1 MKKFTVLL
9 TLFLFLSC
17 EKEPT
22 SLIEAE
28 LAPYFQRFIDEANLR
43 AKVIDMR
50 TNSLTASIV
59 INLPS
64 GVAGQCSFNTQ
75 RLDEVKISRSYWN
88 SVADIDREYVVFH
101 ELGHCVLGLSHDDEN
116 NVNGVCRSIM
126 QSGKGICKKRYT
138 LANRKEFIDEL
149 FDR

>member
-1 MKKFTVLL
+1 MKKFAVLM

-28 LAPYFQRFIDEANLR
+28 LAPYFQRFVDEAKLR
-43 AKVIDMR
+43 EKAIDMR

-75 RLDEVKISRSYWN
+75 RLDEVKISRSYW
-88 SVADIDREYVVFH
+88 SGVSDLDREYVVFH
-101 ELGHCVLGLSHDDEN
+101 ELGHCILGLSHDDEK

-126 QSGKGICKKRYT
+126 QSGTGKCRKSYT
-138 LANRKEFIDEL
+138 PANRKEFIDEL

>member
-1 MKKFTVLL
+1 MKKFTVIL

-17 EKEPT
+17 AKEEA
-22 SLIEAE
+22 SLVDAE
-28 LAPYFQRFIDEANLR
+28 LAPYFQRFIDEAKLR
-43 AKVIDMR
+43 EKVIDMR
-50 TNSLTASIV
+50 SNSLTASIV

-75 RLDEVKISRSYWN
+75 RLDEVKISRSYW
-88 SVADIDREYVVFH
+88 SGVSDLDREYVVFH
-101 ELGHCVLGLSHDDEN
+101 ELGHCILGLSHDDEN
-116 NVNGVCRSIM
+116 NANGVCRSIM
-126 QSGKGICKKRYT
+126 QSGTGICKKSYT